1 MIGMGN
7 ERRILGF
14 GAGNH
19 RRSPLQ
25 ARMRGE
31 IAHEAEDIFVSV
43 IYCNVKSRVR
53 RSAFDQKEKLSD
65 GGCALGFEDGS
76 HGPSVPHAGTRGEN
90 LHGTEKNRGR
100 GQLHCQAYMISG
112 AKTDETSYCEYE
124 IFVAG
129 IGRRMLGY
137 R

>member
-19 RRSPLQ
+19 RLSPLQ
-25 ARMRGE
+25 VLMRGE
-31 IAHEAEDIFVSV
+31 IAHALEDIFLSV
-43 IYCNVKSRVR
+43 IFWNVKRRVPR
-53 RSAFDQKEKLSD
+53 DAFDQKEKLSD

-112 AKTDETSYCEYE
+112 AK
-124 IFVAG
+124 
-129 IGRRMLGY
+129 
-137 R
+137 